1 MLLPKIIRELRS
13 QPQSTF
19 LWMFAGSLFEL
30 FKTIP
35 ILPPFGLFALD
46 YARAMT
52 GIRLES
58 VKG

>member
-1 MLLPKIIRELRS
+1 
-13 QPQSTF
+13 
-19 LWMFAGSLFEL
+19 MFAGSLFEL